1 VLQAFNTWTHHFSGK
16 DESRVERNAMNAL
29 NGKTDEFDRQVLRI
43 MNDVVLV

>member
-1 VLQAFNTWTHHFSGK
+1 
-16 DESRVERNAMNAL
+16 MNAL